1 MKKYVYLNF
10 STKLGKTLYE
20 IIFGKGIEFKDTIT
34 TLNALTTHFL
44 QIAKIS
50 NFSLSKVQD
59 SPQIVLAPHH
69 LF

>member
-1 MKKYVYLNF
+1 
-10 STKLGKTLYE
+10 LYE
-20 IIFGKGIEFKDTIT
+20 IIFGKGIEFKDKIT

-44 QIAKIS
+44 QIAKAS

-59 SPQIVLAPHH
+59 SPQIFLAPHH